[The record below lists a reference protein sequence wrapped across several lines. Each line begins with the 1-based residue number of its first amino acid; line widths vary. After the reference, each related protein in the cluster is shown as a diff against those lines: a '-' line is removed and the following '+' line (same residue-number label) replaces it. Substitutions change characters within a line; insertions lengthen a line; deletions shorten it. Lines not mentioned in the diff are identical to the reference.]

1 MTRSTID
8 EVGLS
13 TLENLSVVDRLNGW
27 MFESIQPFVKGRVLE
42 IGSGIGNISDCFVKN
57 NYPITL
63 SDYSDH
69 YCNYLDKKFTN
80 QPLIE
85 GIFQIDLADADF
97 DSRYNLLIGK
107 FDTVFALNVVEHIKD
122 DHLAIANCRKLLK
135 PGGNLII
142 LVPAYQTLY
151 NSFDVELEHFRRYTR
166 KSVTEL
172 FNSQQIH
179 ILQTRYFNMA
189 GILGWFVSGT
199 ILRKKQLPSGQLS
212 FYNKLVPIF
221 RILDQV
227 TFNQVGLSVI
237 IVGQKPE

>member
-1 MTRSTID
+1 MARSTID

-13 TLENLSVVDRLNGW
+13 TLENLSVVDRLNDW

-57 NYPITL
+57 NHPITL

-69 YCNYLDKKFTN
+69 YCNYLDNKFAN

-97 DSRYNLLIGK
+97 ENRYNLLTGK

-122 DHLAIANCRKLLK
+122 DHLAIANCKKLLK
-135 PGGNLII
+135 PGGHLII

-151 NSFDVELEHFRRYTR
+151 NGFDIELEHFRRYTR
-166 KSVTEL
+166 KTVTEL
-172 FNSQQIH
+172 FNSQQLN
-179 ILQTRYFNMA
+179 ILHSWYFNIA

-199 ILRKKQLPSGQLS
+199 ILRKKQLPSGQLK

-221 RILDQV
+221 RVVDRL
-227 TFNQVGLSVI
+227 TFNQAGLSVI
-237 IVGQKPE
+237 IAGQKPE